1 MSDALLRDYLKQVET
16 YFKAGIATEHTYRP
30 ALQQLL
36 IACTGGLTVT
46 NEPKRVA
53 CGAPDYVISRTI
65 GSNALTI
72 GYVEAKDIGASLDK
86 VEHGEQMGRYLRAL
100 DNLVLTDYLE
110 FRWYVKGEKHMTA
123 RLANPRGGKTLV
135 LDKTGAQQ
143 VADLLDSFLNHSPE
157 LIRRPADLARRM
169 ARLAHMIRDITVTAF
184 EQREASDT
192 LTGLYEAFKAVLL
205 PDLPPAQFADMFS
218 QTLAY
223 GLFAA
228 RYNHTGSTLFNRR
241 DAAKEIPRTN
251 PFLRKLFNTIAGADF
266 DDEPFIGFVNELT
279 QVLGVTDMEAVL
291 ADFGKRTRQEDPI
304 VHFYETFLAQYD
316 PKLRELRGVY
326 YTPEPVVSYIVR
338 SVDYLLREQFDL
350 PDGLADTATVT
361 NTYIDENG
369 KPQSEQSPRVLI
381 LDPACGTG
389 TFSYAI
395 VDLIRETYRQMGN
408 AGMWS
413 SYVRKHLLPRLFG
426 FELLM
431 APYAVAHL
439 KLGMQLAALDL
450 PKEERAAWAYDFAS
464 DERLGIFLTNTLEQ
478 ALVRSRL
485 LLGGFISDE
494 ANEAAKI
501 KQDSPVMVIV
511 GNPPYSGH
519 SANKG
524 AWMTNLL
531 HGVETKES
539 NPRAYARMLMKKTGN
554 YFAIDG
560 EPLAERNPK
569 WLNDDYVK
577 FIRFAQW
584 RIEKTGY
591 GILAFITNN
600 GYLDNPTFRGM
611 RQSLLQSFDDIY
623 VLDLHGNSKKKE
635 RSPDGSK
642 DENVFDIQQGV
653 AIGIFVKRQKK
664 AGTAPTAAVHH
675 AHLWGPREIYE
686 NSENSRRRINGKYH
700 WLATH
705 DLQTTKWTPVQV
717 ASPMYL
723 FVPQNIDVRLEYE
736 QGWKVTE
743 MMPVNVLGF
752 QSHRDQFAI
761 DFAREQLLK
770 RIDEMRDVSLS
781 DQDYA
786 EKYGLTDNR
795 DWQLNKA
802 RQTLRRDSLWES
814 RIVRCSYRPF
824 DARFCYFHE
833 VVMDFPRAELRQH
846 MLQANYSLNLTRQT
860 KAEKWRHALVAN
872 SPSSA
877 IYTEIKDGST
887 AFPLYLYPKVEQLP
901 GLETEP
907 SVSPTGRRPNLS
919 SAFITDISNKLKMQ
933 FVADGKGD
941 LQRTFGPE
949 DVFHYMYAVF
959 HSPTY
964 RTRYAEF
971 LKIDFP
977 RLPLTTN
984 VALFRALCKP
994 GERLVGLHLMEKFG
1008 TTIIKYPVNGNNVVE
1023 KIEYLEPRDQPEQG
1037 RVYINKTQYFAGV
1050 PSDVWNFHVGGYQVC
1065 HKWLKDRK
1073 GRTLTFDD
1081 LKHYQR
1087 IVAALAETITLME
1100 QVDEAIEEH
1109 GGWPLA

>member
-1 MSDALLRDYLKQVET
+1 MSDAPFALLRDYLKQVET

-30 ALQQLL
+30 ALQHLL
-36 IACTGGLTVT
+36 QACVGGITVT

-53 CGAPDYVISRTI
+53 CGAPDYVISRLI

-72 GYVEAKDIGASLDK
+72 GYVEAKDIGVSLDK

-110 FRWYVKGEKHMTA
+110 FRSYVKGEKQMTA
-123 RLANPRGGKTLV
+123 RLATSHSGKSLA
-135 LDKTGAQQ
+135 LDNTGTQQ

-157 LIRRPADLARRM
+157 PIRKPADLARRM

-184 EQREASDT
+184 EQHEASDT
-192 LTGLYEAFKAVLL
+192 LAGLYEAFKAVLL
-205 PDLPPAQFADMFS
+205 PDLPPAQFADMFA

-228 RYNHTGSTLFNRR
+228 RYNHKGNTLFNRR
-241 DAAKEIPRTN
+241 DAAQEIPRTN

-350 PDGLADTATVT
+350 PDGLADTATIT
-361 NTYIDENG
+361 RTTTDENG
-369 KPQSEQSPRVLI
+369 EIQSERSPRVLI

-395 VDLIRETYRQMGN
+395 VDLIRETYRQTGN

-485 LLGGFISDE
+485 LLGSFISEE

-501 KQDSPVMVIV
+501 KQDSPVMVVI

-524 AWMTNLL
+524 EWITDLL
-531 HGVETKES
+531 HGDDG
-539 NPRAYARMLMKKTGN
+539 RAGKKVGN
-554 YFAIDG
+554 YFEVDG
-560 EPLAERNPK
+560 KPLGERNPK

-577 FIRFAQW
+577 FLRFAQW
-584 RIEKTGY
+584 RIEQTGY
-591 GILAFITNN
+591 GILAFITNH

-611 RQSLLQSFDDIY
+611 RQSLMQTFDDIY

-653 AIGIFVKRQKK
+653 AIGIFVKRQRKPD
-664 AGTAPTAAVHH
+664 TADAAIVHH

-686 NSENSRRRINGKYH
+686 KVESEQRLVGGKYY
-700 WLATH
+700 WLAEN
-705 DLQTTKWTPVQV
+705 DMTTTPWIAFTPDKDFYRFMPQSKDIYLEYAHFQKITEIFLINSVGLTTGQD
-717 ASPMYL
+717 AKTISPT
-723 FVPQNIDVRLEYE
+723 RLEATD
-736 QGWKVTE
+736 QAKSFSL
-743 MMPVNVLGF
+743 PSNVIKPIL
-752 QSHRDQFAI
+752 
-761 DFAREQLLK
+761 
-770 RIDEMRDVSLS
+770 
-781 DQDYA
+781 
-786 EKYGLTDNR
+786 
-795 DWQLNKA
+795 
-802 RQTLRRDSLWES
+802 
-814 RIVRCSYRPF
+814 YRPF
-824 DARFCYFHE
+824 DKQFVVYDNE
-833 VVMDFPRAELRQH
+833 VITRPRIEVMSH
-846 MLQANYSLNLTRQT
+846 ML
-860 KAEKWRHALVAN
+860 AEKN
-872 SPSSA
+872 IA
-877 IYTEIKDGST
+877 IATTRSIEIGRGWEHIFCSNELIQLHSVSIKEINYL
-887 AFPLYLYPKVEQLP
+887 FPLYLYPNPKKGTLFDVN
-901 GLETEP
+901 EP
-907 SVSPTGRRPNLS
+907 STAPGGRRPNLS
-919 SAFITDISNKLKMQ
+919 PAFIADISSKLTMQ
-933 FVADGKGD
+933 FAADGKGD
-941 LQRTFGPE
+941 LQQTFGPE

-964 RTRYAEF
+964 RMRYAEF

-977 RLPLTTN
+977 RLSLTTH
-984 VALFRALCKP
+984 VDLFRALCKL

-1023 KIEYLEPRDQPEQG
+1023 KIEYLEPGDQPEQG
-1037 RVYINKTQYFAGV
+1037 RVYINKTQYFEGV
-1050 PSDVWNFHVGGYQVC
+1050 QPDVWNFHVGGYQVC

-1087 IVAALAETITLME
+1087 FVAALAETITLME
-1100 QVDEAIEEH
+1100 QIDEAIEEH